1 MNAPTEA
8 FLHDKLHALDALA
21 DEFIAVRRDIHK
33 HPEMGYKE
41 YRTSD
46 LVAEQLS
53 AWGYQV
59 TRGLGGTGLVGQLK
73 KGSGHRAIG
82 IRADMDALPIDEATG
97 LAYASC
103 NVGIMH
109 ACGHD
114 GHTAMLLAAA
124 KHIAQKGVFSGTVN
138 LIFQPAEEGLGGA
151 KKMMEDGLFKQFPC
165 DAIFAMHNMPTHPQG
180 HLVLRDGS
188 AMASSD
194 NVTITLHGK
203 GGHGAMPHVAADPVV
218 AGSAIVM
225 GLQSI
230 VARNID
236 PQQMAIITVGAFNAG
251 VANNVIPQT
260 ATLKLSVRSLDRD
273 VRILLEKRI
282 TELVHA
288 QATQLWGEAA
298 DIDYQRGYPVLVNHL
313 AETDFARDV
322 AEELVG
328 ADKVVRQGRA
338 LTGSEDFAFML
349 EEVPGCYLLIGNGDG
364 TGDGHGACMVHNPGY
379 DFNDQNVAVGSAY
392 WSLLVERFLPAIR
405 VKTPRPGF
413 GAWPSAGGKPPGLC
427 HRPGLNLERRQSRPR
442 RRRV

>member
-1 MNAPTEA
+1 MDKAATVNAPGDTV
-8 FLHDKLHALDALA
+8 LHDKLQAHHALA
-21 DEFIAVRRDIHK
+21 DEFIAVRRDIHQ

-59 TRGLGGTGLVGQLK
+59 TRGLGGTGVVGQLK
-73 KGSGHRAIG
+73 KGSGTPSIG
-82 IRADMDALPIDEATG
+82 IRADMDALPIEEATG
-97 LAYASC
+97 LPYASC
-103 NVGIMH
+103 KVGIMH

-151 KKMMEDGLFKQFPC
+151 KKMMEDGLFQQFPC
-165 DAIFAMHNMPTHPQG
+165 KAIFAMHNMPGQPQG

-194 NVTITLHGK
+194 YVTITLHGK
-203 GGHGAMPHVAADPVV
+203 GGHGAMPHLAADPVV

-230 VARNID
+230 VARNVD
-236 PQQMAIITVGAFNAG
+236 PQHMAIITVGAFQAG

-260 ATLKLSVRSLDRD
+260 ATLRLSVRSLDRD
-273 VRILLEKRI
+273 VRVLLEKRI

-288 QATQLWGEAA
+288 QAQSYGVTA

-313 AETDFARDV
+313 AETELARTV

-328 ADKVVRQGRA
+328 PARVVRQGPA

-349 EEVPGCYLLIGNGDG
+349 EEVPGSYVLIGNGQG
-364 TGDGHGACMVHNPGY
+364 PGDGHGACMVHNPGY
-379 DFNDQNVAVGSAY
+379 DFNDKNVAVGAAF
-392 WSLLVERFLPAIR
+392 WSLLVERFLPAH
-405 VKTPRPGF
+405 G
-413 GAWPSAGGKPPGLC
+413 
-427 HRPGLNLERRQSRPR
+427 
-442 RRRV
+442 